1 MLPRTARLTVLKA
14 ICRPH
19 PRSHARSFA
28 SSRPCADR
36 AVIYSENGDPSK
48 VLSVLTFPDLPP
60 PGSDSVTIKFLLSPI
75 NPADINVIEGVYPS
89 KPIKTG
95 ALASSGKGSEEEPV
109 FVGGNEGLAQV
120 TAVGSSVSSPKIN
133 DWVVVT
139 KQQHGTWSTRKN
151 VAVTDV
157 ALVPDAHKLDE
168 AQAATITVN
177 PPTAYNMLN
186 DFVRLEKGDWVV
198 QNGANS
204 AVGQAVIQ
212 IAAARGLKT
221 INLIRNRE
229 NVELL
234 KFQLGQLGATHVLT
248 YDDLSDKSTRGKIK
262 EWTGGKDITLGLN
275 CVGGKETTLM
285 SRLLGQD
292 AHLVSYGAMSKQ
304 PLSLPT
310 SLFIFKNLTCH
321 GFWQSRWYKDKT
333 SQERDKLMRTLV
345 NMLADGQLKSPEH
358 EILTIKA
365 QESDIEASE
374 RLRALMTKI
383 AEGKYGKKV
392 MLKLESA

>member
-1 MLPRTARLTVLKA
+1 
-14 ICRPH
+14 
-19 PRSHARSFA
+19 
-28 SSRPCADR
+28 
-36 AVIYSENGDPSK
+36 
-48 VLSVLTFPDLPP
+48 
-60 PGSDSVTIKFLLSPI
+60 
-75 NPADINVIEGVYPS
+75 
-89 KPIKTG
+89 
-95 ALASSGKGSEEEPV
+95 
-109 FVGGNEGLAQV
+109 
-120 TAVGSSVSSPKIN
+120 
-133 DWVVVT
+133 
-139 KQQHGTWSTRKN
+139 
-151 VAVTDV
+151 
-157 ALVPDAHKLDE
+157 
-168 AQAATITVN
+168 
-177 PPTAYNMLN
+177 
-186 DFVRLEKGDWVV
+186 
-198 QNGANS
+198 
-204 AVGQAVIQ
+204 
-212 IAAARGLKT
+212 
-221 INLIRNRE
+221 
-229 NVELL
+229 
-234 KFQLGQLGATHVLT
+234 
-248 YDDLSDKSTRGKIK
+248 
-262 EWTGGKDITLGLN
+262 
-275 CVGGKETTLM
+275 M